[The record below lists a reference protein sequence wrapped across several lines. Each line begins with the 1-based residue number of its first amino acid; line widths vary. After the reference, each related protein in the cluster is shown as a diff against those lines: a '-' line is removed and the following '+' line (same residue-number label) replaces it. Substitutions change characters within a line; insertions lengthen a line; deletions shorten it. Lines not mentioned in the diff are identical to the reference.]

1 MDVLTIV
8 RPSGA
13 SQLPDTDG
21 KSFAVRV
28 DDQEWTQARSLDD
41 AGPDDTI
48 FVGSRRTNPL
58 TRASR

>member
-1 MDVLTIV
+1 
-8 RPSGA
+8 
-13 SQLPDTDG
+13 LPDTDDG

-58 TRASR
+58 TRVSL